1 VFRGAAWDGVDVAG
15 DVSGC
20 VVGVEK
26 MGMNAEQATEIIKLL
41 HSLDHT
47 GYILIAV
54 LSALFG
60 LMLFRK

>member
-1 VFRGAAWDGVDVAG
+1 
-15 DVSGC
+15 